1 MTDRKFN
8 VYLEVLIGCKNG
20 AYTWDRNLVSFCKV
34 KYKLRFIAKV
44 FSIHNIESAFSN
56 ERFLICHSS
65 TGNKFFIFVFFIMQR
80 GVLL

>member
-1 MTDRKFN
+1 MARIRGTAILVSCTKSN
-8 VYLEVLIGCKNG
+8 MSLGS
-20 AYTWDRNLVSFCKV
+20 AYTILNR
-34 KYKLRFIAKV
+34 
-44 FSIHNIESAFSN
+44 HFSN